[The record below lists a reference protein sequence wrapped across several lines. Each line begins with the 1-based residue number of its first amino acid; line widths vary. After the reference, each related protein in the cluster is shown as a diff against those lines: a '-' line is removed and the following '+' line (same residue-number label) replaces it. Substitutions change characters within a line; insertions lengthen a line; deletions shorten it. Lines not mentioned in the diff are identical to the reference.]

1 MTGQGGGMGSD
12 VLSDDGTHQGERIAT
27 SVTPASGL
35 LAMTGRG
42 GGMGR
47 GALCDNGSNM
57 SLRGIPVSAGMTW
70 QSGSPGGEDTLK
82 GKAMSP
88 LLAAGYCPKSQGRFS
103 VSLTQRTVPVILE
116 GESGGTCPRV
126 THTLTL
132 HWVPVRGSSVR
143 AGGDLIRHGFA
154 VPPFPKGEG
163 YTAPTGCDSKGRD
176 GTLRGRAP
184 HRRPYWL
191 RPKREGRHSVR

>member
-1 MTGQGGGMGSD
+1 
-12 VLSDDGTHQGERIAT
+12 
-27 SVTPASGL
+27 
-35 LAMTGRG
+35 MTGRG

-154 VPPFPKGEG
+154 VPPSPKGEG
-163 YTAPTGCDSKGRD
+163 YTAPTGCC
-176 GTLRGRAP
+176 
-184 HRRPYWL
+184 
-191 RPKREGRHSVR
+191 PKREGRHSARAGAASAPLLAAAQKGGTALCAVTQRTVPLILGTPVSPS